1 MELNRAY
8 IFSATGLLDEA
19 TRVLAAIDE
28 AKLTEPQLWKYADR
42 MLFVSS
48 HRDQYVGDHGRNT
61 AYPDEIDSLLQRVLP
76 RISSSD
82 RYYSWFTG
90 WGHFKNKEEASG
102 AIKDIKPIVDNSKF
116 TTRDDA
122 LNAWTLS
129 KLYEYAGDL
138 NLKLKYLILSA
149 MADIR
154 ASNKEIAS
162 LQEVSA
168 ILYDLGELER
178 SNIYINYCIRCA
190 NEYKSRVRL
199 AQLGAL
205 QDKTMSDIFRHSQS
219 QTLQNKRMLG
229 FLIVALAV
237 LMVALIFIIRQMRQ
251 LTSSRQQLHR
261 TNVELRERVE
271 ELQQTREELAAT
283 ITVLSGTARAS
294 VSITQEAKA
303 PEPVDPTIE
312 VPEGYEMVWNDEFD
326 GTALNASD
334 WRHEV
339 QGPGWVN
346 NELQNYVNGS
356 YDGIPVTQVDNGIL
370 SITCFK
376 SGSRIN
382 SGRIYAKVN
391 EGWKY
396 GIFEAR
402 IKLPK
407 GKGTWPAFW
416 MMPVNNDFST
426 NPWPRCGEIDIMEE
440 VGYNPNYTSSSIH
453 CDSYNHVKGT
463 QKTAER
469 YTTGAQDDF
478 HVYRLEW
485 TENYIRTYVD
495 GNLLLNFPNDGAG
508 NVATW
513 PFNKPFY
520 LILNLAWGG
529 DWGGAMGID
538 ESALPA
544 TMQVDY
550 VRVFQKI

>member
-1 MELNRAY
+1 MRTSFAKTDNTEKLYWLAANLYEEYSAYDSDSAMTYALKARSLAEKMHRPDLVTDMELTRAY

-28 AKLTEPQLWKYADR
+28 AKLIEPQLWKYADR

-251 LTSSRQQLHR
+251 LASSRQQLHR

-283 ITVLSGTARAS
+283 NQRLSQMYDNARQSAS
-294 VSITQEAKA
+294 NLSERNETKERYIANIFTMCSDYISKLDDFRKNIYRMIMARRFDEISELTKS
-303 PEPVDPTIE
+303 PELSHSQIKGLYANFDRIFLQIYPDFVNDFNTLLR
-312 VPEGYEMVWNDEFD
+312 PEDRVTPRKNDQL
-326 GTALNASD
+326 TT
-334 WRHEV
+334 
-339 QGPGWVN
+339 
-346 NELQNYVNGS
+346 EL
-356 YDGIPVTQVDNGIL
+356 
-370 SITCFK
+370 
-376 SGSRIN
+376 
-382 SGRIYAKVN
+382 RIYALVRLGLNDSVKIAKFLHVSVQTVYN
-391 EGWKY
+391 TRQRTRNKAIVPKET
-396 GIFEAR
+396 FAEAVKSLGR
-402 IKLPK
+402 
-407 GKGTWPAFW
+407 PAF
-416 MMPVNNDFST
+416 
-426 NPWPRCGEIDIMEE
+426 
-440 VGYNPNYTSSSIH
+440 
-453 CDSYNHVKGT
+453 
-463 QKTAER
+463 
-469 YTTGAQDDF
+469 
-478 HVYRLEW
+478 
-485 TENYIRTYVD
+485 
-495 GNLLLNFPNDGAG
+495 
-508 NVATW
+508 
-513 PFNKPFY
+513 
-520 LILNLAWGG
+520 
-529 DWGGAMGID
+529 
-538 ESALPA
+538 
-544 TMQVDY
+544 
-550 VRVFQKI
+550 

>member
-1 MELNRAY
+1 MRTSFAKTDNTEKLYWLAANLYEEYSAYDSDSAMTYALKARSLAEKMHRPDLVTDMELNRAY

-61 AYPDEIDSLLQRVLP
+61 AYPMKSTVCCKEYSRVSVERPLLFVVYRMGALQKQRGSV
-76 RISSSD
+76 R
-82 RYYSWFTG
+82 
-90 WGHFKNKEEASG
+90 

-251 LTSSRQQLHR
+251 LASSRLQLHR

-283 ITVLSGTARAS
+283 NQRLSQMYDNARQSASNLSERNETKERYIANIFTMCSDYISKLDDFRKNIYRMIMARRFDEISELTKSPELSHSQIKGLYANFDRIFLQIYPDFVNDFNTLLRPEDRKCYSAKERPTHHRGYAYTRSCAS
-294 VSITQEAKA
+294 VST
-303 PEPVDPTIE
+303 
-312 VPEGYEMVWNDEFD
+312 
-326 GTALNASD
+326 TA
-334 WRHEV
+334 
-339 QGPGWVN
+339 
-346 NELQNYVNGS
+346 
-356 YDGIPVTQVDNGIL
+356 
-370 SITCFK
+370 
-376 SGSRIN
+376 
-382 SGRIYAKVN
+382 
-391 EGWKY
+391 
-396 GIFEAR
+396 
-402 IKLPK
+402 
-407 GKGTWPAFW
+407 
-416 MMPVNNDFST
+416 
-426 NPWPRCGEIDIMEE
+426 
-440 VGYNPNYTSSSIH
+440 
-453 CDSYNHVKGT
+453 
-463 QKTAER
+463 
-469 YTTGAQDDF
+469 
-478 HVYRLEW
+478 
-485 TENYIRTYVD
+485 
-495 GNLLLNFPNDGAG
+495 
-508 NVATW
+508 
-513 PFNKPFY
+513 
-520 LILNLAWGG
+520 
-529 DWGGAMGID
+529 
-538 ESALPA
+538 
-544 TMQVDY
+544 
-550 VRVFQKI
+550 